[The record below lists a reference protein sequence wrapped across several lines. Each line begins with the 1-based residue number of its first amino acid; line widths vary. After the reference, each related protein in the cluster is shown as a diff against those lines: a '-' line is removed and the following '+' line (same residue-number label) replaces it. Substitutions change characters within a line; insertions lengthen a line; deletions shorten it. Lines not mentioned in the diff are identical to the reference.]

1 LLVTGDTVDTFH
13 QWDASDPSWTETT
26 WFGAWVPEAATSV
39 YVYHWFRPA
48 IGIYGGGCFV
58 WDAEAHL
65 PWDIPAFYYDVNL
78 PIRGSLD
85 LSALE
90 LPGGTCIHTVAPGQR
105 YDIRYARND
114 VELAMQFTALT
125 PADVS
130 SAHGMQEF
138 FAGHV
143 DQAGRYRGT
152 LKVAGREHT
161 IDCCGIR
168 DRSWG
173 PRVITESIRM
183 NYCHGQGERLAFV
196 SYSTPDGANDR
207 VFRGYLALD
216 GRRCDLQGGHRRAHY
231 RNGELESID
240 IEVIDAD
247 GRRRSGSG
255 VPLNKLVYMPYPNLL
270 TWLYLM
276 KWQIGDEIV
285 YGEEQD
291 VWSVPL
297 WRGRD
302 RQARQ

>member
-1 LLVTGDTVDTFH
+1 
-13 QWDASDPSWTETT
+13 
-26 WFGAWVPEAATSV
+26 
-39 YVYHWFRPA
+39 
-48 IGIYGGGCFV
+48 
-58 WDAEAHL
+58 
-65 PWDIPAFYYDVNL
+65 VNL
-78 PIRGSLD
+78 PIQGSLD